1 MARTYARIFT
11 AVWRDREFRRLRG
24 AAQRVFLLLVSQ
36 PDITAAGTLA
46 LTVRRWA
53 DMDSDTTIEAFN
65 SSLDELAAE
74 RFLALD
80 RSTEELLVRSFVR
93 WDGGYSNTKRRP
105 VILRQ
110 ADDVSSPALRRVLAA
125 EFGRLGLPIGS
136 LSDAVPDSPPD
147 AVSDRASDAP
157 SHPSAD
163 LTAKPTSWQVDSPSD
178 TASDAPSRFDGLV
191 VTEVDTRDTGN
202 REPQTPIPPSA
213 ARDGSDDGNEGAQAL
228 LGEWLDRCAKR
239 PPGRVV
245 GQVAVQVKAMLAE
258 GVDPDD
264 IRRGLSAWMTKGLHP
279 STLPSVVNEVMN
291 RAPPTSTARP
301 STTDQ
306 RTAAVQAL
314 KTQFRDHPTN
324 QRQLPAGGEP

>member
-11 AVWRDREFRRLRG
+11 AIWRDREFRRLRG
-24 AAQRVFLLLVSQ
+24 GAQRVFLLLVSQ

-53 DMDSDTTIEAFN
+53 DMDSDTTIEQFHAW
-65 SSLDELAAE
+65 LDELAAE
-74 RFLALD
+74 RFIALD

-110 ADDVSSPALRRVLAA
+110 AEDISSPLLRGVLAA
-125 EFGRLGLPIGS
+125 EFERLGLPIGS
-136 LSDAVPDSPPD
+136 LSDAVPD
-147 AVSDRASDAP
+147 AASDSASDAL
-157 SHPSAD
+157 SHPPAD
-163 LTAKPTSWQVDSPSD
+163 LTAKPESSQVDSPSD
-178 TASDAPSRFDGLV
+178 TASDATSRFDGLV

-213 ARDGSDDGNEGAQAL
+213 ARDDSDQGAQL
-228 LGEWLDRCAKR
+228 LIAEWLDRCAKR

-245 GQVAVQVKAMLAE
+245 GHVANQVKAMLGE
-258 GVDPDD
+258 GVDSDD
-264 IRRGLSAWMTKGLHP
+264 IRRGLAAWMTKGLHP
-279 STLPSVVNEVMN
+279 ATLPSVVNEVMN
-291 RAPPTSTARP
+291 RAPPSAARV

-324 QRQLPAGGEP
+324 QRQLSAGGEP